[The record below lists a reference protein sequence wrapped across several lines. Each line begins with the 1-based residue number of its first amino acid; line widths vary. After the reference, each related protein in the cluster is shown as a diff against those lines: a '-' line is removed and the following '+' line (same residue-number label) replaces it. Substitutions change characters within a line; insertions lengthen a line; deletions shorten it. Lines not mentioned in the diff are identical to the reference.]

1 MNTKLFENYNQYLN
15 EDTNTDDLTNFV
27 VNGLIKIIDLHYS
40 EFLIQAKIYNNKIL
54 LTFSTLNEYSI
65 TISDNTSLD
74 NIIESIKSILK
85 PYGIEYTED
94 EYKDDNE
101 NFKVLRCFIGKP
113 TELTQGEQ
121 LSKVCIYYY
130 TNIGNNL
137 IKSIKQIDTSNVI
150 SYLITTDNQELL
162 IKSSD
167 IQ

>member
-15 EDTNTDDLTNFV
+15 EDTNIDDLTNFV
-27 VNGLIKIIDLHYS
+27 VNGLIKIIDLRYS
-40 EFLIQAKIYNNKIL
+40 NFLIQTEIYNNKIL
-54 LTFSTLNEYSI
+54 LTFPSLNEYSI
-65 TISDNTSLD
+65 TISDNIALD

-85 PYGIEYTED
+85 PYGVEYIED

-101 NFKVLRCFIGKP
+101 NIKVLRCFIGKP
-113 TELTQGEQ
+113 AELTQGEQ

-137 IKSIKQIDTSNVI
+137 IKSVKQIDTSNVI
-150 SYLITTDNQELL
+150 SYLIKTDNQELL